1 MENPSNNKP
10 TKKVNEPET
19 VYKSISEIE
28 EEESNSILNQLL
40 EIGLKQ
46 IENGETRPHEEVMA
60 EMKLKYNL
68 KYRCIPLSGL
78 HWQKL
83 LLLTKS
89 NLF

>member
-19 VYKSISEIE
+19 VYKSKFEIE
-28 EEESNSILNQLL
+28 KEEDSNSVLNKLL

-68 KYRCIPLSGL
+68 K
-78 HWQKL
+78 
-83 LLLTKS
+83 
-89 NLF
+89 